1 MYFGRNFR
9 TRARLTCTVPSSL
22 GSARM
27 SIAADAK
34 YVSFSNPR
42 AAMTSQSRL
51 MTRSPSLVTFIFVIG
66 LYSRNRRSSGEAAR
80 K

>member
-1 MYFGRNFR
+1 
-9 TRARLTCTVPSSL
+9 
-22 GSARM
+22 M